1 MSELNVTTV
10 NFDNQKFTGTP
21 DELKY
26 QLCHMVDQLANVQG
40 AMFFGNILAYDPS
53 ANMMQHSR
61 MYFQGNPQPDLQQ
74 TTIESTVAMFPSPT
88 EANQLYNLMLDWF
101 TCTDIQPIDSGIYSV
116 GAFND
121 YVDRNILTLIEE
133 QT

>member
-40 AMFFGNILAYDPS
+40 AMFFGNTLA
-53 ANMMQHSR
+53 
-61 MYFQGNPQPDLQQ
+61 
-74 TTIESTVAMFPSPT
+74 
-88 EANQLYNLMLDWF
+88 
-101 TCTDIQPIDSGIYSV
+101 
-116 GAFND
+116 
-121 YVDRNILTLIEE
+121 
-133 QT
+133 

>member
-1 MSELNVTTV
+1 MSNLNVTAV
-10 NFDNQKFTGTP
+10 NFDNQTITGTP

-40 AMFFGNILAYDPS
+40 ALFFGNVLAYDPS
-53 ANMMQHSR
+53 TNMMQHAR
-61 MYFQGNPQPDLQQ
+61 MYFQGHPQVDSQQ
-74 TTIESTVAMFPSPT
+74 TTIESTVAVFPSPT
-88 EANQLYNLMLDWF
+88 EANQLYNMMLDWF
-101 TCTDIQPIDSGIYSV
+101 TCTDIQAIDSGVYSV

-121 YVDRNILTLIEE
+121 YVDHNILTLIEE

>member
-1 MSELNVTTV
+1 MSNLNVTAV
-10 NFDNQKFTGTP
+10 NFDNQTITGTP

-40 AMFFGNILAYDPS
+40 ALFFGNVLAYDPS
-53 ANMMQHSR
+53 TNMMQHAR
-61 MYFQGNPQPDLQQ
+61 MYFQGHPQVDSQQ
-74 TTIESTVAMFPSPT
+74 TTIESTVAMFPSPA
-88 EANQLYNLMLDWF
+88 EANQLYNMMLDWF
-101 TCTDIQPIDSGIYSV
+101 TCTDIQAIDSGVYSV

-121 YVDRNILTLIEE
+121 YVDHNILTLIEE

>member
-1 MSELNVTTV
+1 MSNLNVTAV
-10 NFDNQKFTGTP
+10 NFDNQTITGTP

-40 AMFFGNILAYDPS
+40 ALFFGNVLANDPS
-53 ANMMQHSR
+53 THMMQHAR
-61 MYFQGNPQPDLQQ
+61 MYFQGHPQVDSQQ

-88 EANQLYNLMLDWF
+88 EANQLYNMMLDWF
-101 TCTDIQPIDSGIYSV
+101 TCTDIQAIDSGVYSV

-121 YVDRNILTLIEE
+121 YVDHEILTLVEE
-133 QT
+133 QP

>member
-1 MSELNVTTV
+1 MSNLNVTAV
-10 NFDNQKFTGTP
+10 NFDNQTITGTP

-40 AMFFGNILAYDPS
+40 ALFFGNILAYDPS
-53 ANMMQHSR
+53 TNMMQHSR
-61 MYFQGNPQPDLQQ
+61 MYFQGHPQVDLQQ

-88 EANQLYNLMLDWF
+88 EANQLYSMMLDWF
-101 TCTDIQPIDSGIYSV
+101 TCTDIQAIDSGVYSV

-121 YVDRNILTLIEE
+121 YVDHEILTLVEE
-133 QT
+133 QP

>member
-1 MSELNVTTV
+1 MSNLNVTAV
-10 NFDNQKFTGTP
+10 NFDNQTITGTP

-40 AMFFGNILAYDPS
+40 ALFFGNVLAYDPS
-53 ANMMQHSR
+53 TNMMQHAR
-61 MYFQGNPQPDLQQ
+61 MYFQGHPQVDLQQ

-88 EANQLYNLMLDWF
+88 EANQLYNMMLDWF
-101 TCTDIQPIDSGIYSV
+101 TCTDIQAIDSGVYSV

-121 YVDRNILTLIEE
+121 YVDHEILTLVEE
-133 QT
+133 QP